1 MTSSKHTT
9 RVVLVVSAG
18 ENAIYDFDVDV
29 VDLDWLVFV
38 YMVKVKV
45 PDEAAL
51 RLRHGEPSSLKLPP

>member
-29 VDLDWLVFV
+29 VDLVLDWLVFV
-38 YMVKVKV
+38 YMVK
-45 PDEAAL
+45 
-51 RLRHGEPSSLKLPP
+51 R

>member
-38 YMVKVKV
+38 YMVK
-45 PDEAAL
+45 
-51 RLRHGEPSSLKLPP
+51 R

>member
-1 MTSSKHTT
+1 
-9 RVVLVVSAG
+9 VVLVVSAG